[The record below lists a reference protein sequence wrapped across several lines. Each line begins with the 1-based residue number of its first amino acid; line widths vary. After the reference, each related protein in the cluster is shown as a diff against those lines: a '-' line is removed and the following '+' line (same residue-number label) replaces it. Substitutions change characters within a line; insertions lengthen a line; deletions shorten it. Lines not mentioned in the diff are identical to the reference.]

1 MKRRISHGQAI
12 RSTAAFLRVT
22 KRIGS
27 VAPRAFPAT
36 VFLQVLRDVPG
47 PQLHDVPARV
57 GDIRRSTASVAVSG
71 VVVVQHLESHLTQAG
86 DPGGVVPGGEGA
98 RVGGGG
104 APAAAPQTAL
114 RGPAAP
120 PPPVPGPP

>member
-27 VAPRAFPAT
+27 VAPGAFSAT

-71 VVVVQHLESHLTQAG
+71 VVVVQHLESRLTQAG
-86 DPGGVVPGGEGA
+86 DRRGVVRGGEGGA
-98 RVGGGG
+98 GRGGG
-104 APAAAPQTAL
+104 APP
-114 RGPAAP
+114 RGPPARLLAAH
-120 PPPVPGPP
+120 

>member
-1 MKRRISHGQAI
+1 MKRRISHGHAI

-27 VAPRAFPAT
+27 VAPGAFSAT

-57 GDIRRSTASVAVSG
+57 GDLRRSTASVAVSG
-71 VVVVQHLESHLTQAG
+71 VVVVQHLESRLTQAG
-86 DPGGVVPGGEGA
+86 ARGGGVRGGQVHRVVGAEGA
-98 RVGGGG
+98 AAGT
-104 APAAAPQTAL
+104 APARRAPES
-114 RGPAAP
+114 
-120 PPPVPGPP
+120 

>member
-27 VAPRAFPAT
+27 VAPGAFSAT

-71 VVVVQHLESHLTQAG
+71 VVVVQHLESRLTQAG
-86 DPGGVVPGGEGA
+86 GRRRGGPRGEGG
-98 RVGGGG
+98 RVGGRGG
-104 APAAAPQTAL
+104 APAAP
-114 RGPAAP
+114 PAAP
-120 PPPVPGPP
+120 P

>member
-1 MKRRISHGQAI
+1 MNRRISHGQAI

-71 VVVVQHLESHLTQAG
+71 VVVVQHLESRLTQAAG
-86 DPGGVVPGGEGA
+86 PRPVGPAREG
-98 RVGGGG
+98 RPRRG
-104 APAAAPQTAL
+104 
-114 RGPAAP
+114 RGPPPAGPPAP
-120 PPPVPGPP
+120 PPRPQAHA